1 MLRSN
6 FSKLGKQFLQKL
18 VDYYVVGG
26 YGNTDCLEGDEE
38 EDGGS
43 GSAGPESQEEGG
55 EEMGKKKEEEV
66 HDPSFLKKKRK
77 FADYIKDD
85 EANFTEEE
93 KGKVLQFLRYALCLR
108 GLSDEDDD
116 NGER

>member
-1 MLRSN
+1 M
-6 FSKLGKQFLQKL
+6 GKPFLQKL

-26 YGNTDCLEGDEE
+26 HGNTDCLEGGEE

-43 GSAGPESQEEGG
+43 GSAGPESQEEGE

-66 HDPSFLKKKRK
+66 HEPSFLLKKRK
-77 FADYIKDD
+77 FADYKEDD
-85 EANFTEEE
+85 VANFTEEE
-93 KGKVLQFLRYALCLR
+93 KGKVLQFLRYVLCLR